1 MSRDYD
7 VIILGSGPAGFSC
20 AMQSSKFGKR
30 VLLVEQNEKYLGGAW
45 INTGTVPSKILREA
59 ANTIFKYHQKFSSND
74 SGPSFEHY
82 LMEDLLKFKNKVQLN
97 ENEVLKRSLEKNKV
111 QTVRGTGHIIDEH
124 SVEVN
129 DHSGNKN
136 TFTTDFILVSTGSKP
151 ATPKKFKIDHTKIFD
166 SSSIIKINHIPRR
179 LVILGSGINAIEYA
193 TIFAA
198 MGTNV
203 TLLNENDH
211 YLTFLDDEIRRELN
225 TVLDTLG
232 IYVHHK
238 VEVRDVR
245 FNPLRNY
252 TEIRFNI
259 EDDEELNVIETEQV
273 LYLGGHVPNTKGIGL
288 SNVSISTDKK
298 GFIPVDKHFKTE
310 VDSIFA
316 GGDVNGFPAFAS
328 ISFSQGRLAACHMFD
343 IPVDQSPINMPF
355 GIYSIPEIASIGLTE
370 EEAKKEN
377 LKYSVGKTTF
387 SELTRANINN
397 FDVGML
403 KLVFE
408 TDSLKLLG
416 VHIIGEHAC
425 DLIHIGQA
433 VMNYGGNVNYFI
445 NQVFNYPTYAEAYK
459 NAAFNGIN
467 GIAKK

>member
-30 VLLVEQNEKYLGGAW
+30 VLLVEQNERYLGGAW

-59 ANTIFKYHQKFSSND
+59 ANTIFKYNRKFSSDD

-111 QTVRGTGHIIDEH
+111 QTIRGTGLIIDEH
-124 SVEVN
+124 SIEVK
-129 DHSGNKN
+129 DHTGNKK

-151 ATPKKFKIDHTKIFD
+151 ASPKKFKIDHTKIFD

-211 YLTFLDDEIRRELN
+211 YLSFLDNEIRHELN
-225 TVLDTLG
+225 TILDTLG

-252 TEIRFNI
+252 TEIRYNI

-273 LYLGGHVPNTKGIGL
+273 LYLGGHVPNTQGIGL
-288 SNVSISTDKK
+288 SDVSISTDEN
-298 GFIPVDKHFKTE
+298 GFIPVDEHYKTK
-310 VDSIFA
+310 VDSIYA

-328 ISFSQGRLAACHMFD
+328 VSFSQGRLAACNMFN
-343 IPVDQSPINMPF
+343 IPVDQAPINMPF

-370 EEAKKEN
+370 KEAQKEN
-377 LKYSVGKTTF
+377 LDYAVGKTTF

-425 DLIHIGQA
+425 DLIHVSQA
-433 VMNYGGNVNYFI
+433 VMNYGGNINYFI

-467 GIAKK
+467 GLQKK